1 MKKLLSFSIFVSGMI
16 GAQIF
21 SNTTPAFI
29 PDNNYSG
36 VQSDIP
42 VNIVGT
48 IADHSKV
55 FIKMDLNHTWC
66 GDLTIALI
74 RPGQSTTGPIA
85 LVKRMGTSSVGSGAD
100 FITGRVIA
108 FNSAATEFVD
118 IAATTIPAGTYLPTT
133 GVNIYPEEY
142 TLADL
147 SAMFTNLPINGT
159 WSLKLFDTS
168 GGDSGKLN
176 NWQIVF
182 ETGAVL
188 GIDTSVV
195 SNTGLTVVGNPFKE
209 SLYLKLNSAA
219 KDLKFDIYSM
229 DGKKVYTYDQKNSKS
244 INGDLKIPTTN
255 WNSGTYILSPTV
267 NGEKLMSIKLI
278 KN

>member
-1 MKKLLSFSIFVSGMI
+1 MKKLLFFSICISGMI

-29 PDNNYSG
+29 PDNNSSG
-36 VQSDIP
+36 VLSNIP

-66 GDLTIALI
+66 GDLTIVLI
-74 RPGQSTTGPIA
+74 RPGQSGTGPIA

-100 FITGRVIA
+100 FLTGRVIA

-118 IAATTIPAGTYLPTT
+118 VAASTIPAGTYLPTA
-133 GVNIYPEEY
+133 GVNIYPQEY

-159 WSLKLFDTS
+159 WSLKLFDNS
-168 GGDSGKLN
+168 SGDSGKLN
-176 NWQIVF
+176 NWQVVF
-182 ETGAVL
+182 EAGAVL
-188 GIDTSVV
+188 GIDTSADFLPDRFVGCWSTATRR
-195 SNTGLTVVGNPFKE
+195 SNE
-209 SLYLKLNSAA
+209 
-219 KDLKFDIYSM
+219 IYA
-229 DGKKVYTYDQKNSKS
+229 VYAIQWCATIVCTHHAGGQSRHA
-244 INGDLKIPTTN
+244 NGWQHPT
-255 WNSGTYILSPTV
+255 
-267 NGEKLMSIKLI
+267 
-278 KN
+278 